1 MNSKIFIQLKY
12 SMLLLC
18 LLFVIQPKCAAQ
30 TTVNKM
36 FSFGSYG
43 RVGIGYS
50 PAIQG
55 NTSRQLNLLGQ
66 GSIGGRLEEQDY
78 VELLAALHFKPANI
92 HNDTTV
98 INVQARGAFYNAG
111 AQFIGNTSS
120 KSINGLT
127 ISMPELY
134 VEANHIM
141 GSKWSA
147 WVGAKF
153 FRGNDIHIADHFYFD
168 DHSSQGFGLTWNHST
183 FAMVFPSSVD
193 TNASYPPYF
202 YLNIVNGTPT
212 LALRQRTVAIGEQ
225 EFILQNGGV
234 IKLLGEY
241 HRLADATATE
251 SSDSTL
257 NYPPDGGWVLGIKYN
272 NSFKTRKEG
281 SFNQLALRY
290 GHGIANGG
298 DGGGSKT
305 WLTYGAPDLST
316 QKFNTAYSWAL
327 TEHFLLNLSDRF
339 SLNGYALYIHSK
351 GAAESTNKAP
361 DYFDRPVFNR
371 KTDFATGF
379 RSFIYIT
386 NWFHLLNEASF
397 ALRKD
402 GDQPSAQMFK
412 LAVVPTFVPTAK
424 RDPWARPHIRLVF
437 SAARYNQ
444 FAQDNL
450 YSPYLQQTGTR
461 TWGIYFGVK
470 SEWWL
475 Y

>member
-1 MNSKIFIQLKY
+1 MDAKIFVQPKL

-18 LLFVIQPKCAAQ
+18 LVFVMKYECAAQ
-30 TTVNKM
+30 TTFNKM

-50 PAIQG
+50 PSIQG

-78 VELLAALHFKPANI
+78 LELLGALHFKPTTI
-92 HNDTTV
+92 HKDTTI
-98 INVQARGAFYNAG
+98 INVQARAAFYNAG

-127 ISMPELY
+127 VSLPELY
-134 VEANHIM
+134 VEANNIM
-141 GSKWSA
+141 GSKWSV

-153 FRGNDIHIADHFYFD
+153 FRSNDIHIADHFYFD
-168 DHSSQGFGLTWNHST
+168 DHSSQGFGVKWNRST

-212 LALRQRTVAIGEQ
+212 LSLRQRTVAIGEQ
-225 EFILQNGGV
+225 EFLLKNGGI

-241 HRLADATATE
+241 HRLADATPAE
-251 SSDSTL
+251 RNDSAL
-257 NYPPDGGWVLGIKYN
+257 NYPADGGWVLGIKYN
-272 NSFKTRKEG
+272 STFKTKKEG
-281 SFNQLALRY
+281 SFNQLAVRY

-305 WLTYGAPDLST
+305 WLTYGAPDFAT
-316 QKFNTAYSWAL
+316 QKFGHAYSWAL
-327 TEHFLLNLSDRF
+327 VEHFLLNLSNMF
-339 SLNGYALYIHSK
+339 SLNGYALYTQSK
-351 GAAESTNKAP
+351 GAAESMNKAP
-361 DYFDRPVFNR
+361 DYFGRPIFNR

-402 GDQPSAQMFK
+402 GDQPAAEMFK
-412 LAVVPTFVPTAK
+412 FAIVPTFVPTAK

-437 SAARYNQ
+437 SAARYNE
-444 FAQDNL
+444 FAQENL
-450 YSPYLQQTGTR
+450 YSPYLQQTGSKK
-461 TWGIYFGVK
+461 WGIYFGVK

-475 Y
+475 F